1 MKDIINEF
9 QNNPNEIERQIII
22 LLEQWLLSVEE
33 DEKDEK

>member
-33 DEKDEK
+33 DEKDEE

>member
-1 MKDIINEF
+1 MKDNLKEF

-33 DEKDEK
+33 DEKDEE